1 MAVVQEKDIKKLRGL
16 SWEEKIT
23 QGVLNGSE
31 FYEDDENKEVK

>member
-23 QGVLNGSE
+23 QGVPKRS
-31 FYEDDENKEVK
+31 